1 MNSNPIADAV
11 KPMRDPAVAAAEAAV
26 LAKVESLATRLAAAD
41 WNLDAVAPR
50 GNLWTANYQAAQRL
64 RDFVTALFEIDRT
77 RTAGAR
83 RRGEPVFVKRSEERV
98 ARAVE
103 MAREQAAGLF
113 DSYVAKLEV
122 KVGAALEA
130 SVCERGNLWE
140 HSTLRVTKPDGSIE
154 FWRTQRILNF
164 SSNGLPYHQWPTRKV
179 NGRITKAAAKVAA

>member
-1 MNSNPIADAV
+1 
-11 KPMRDPAVAAAEAAV
+11 
-26 LAKVESLATRLAAAD
+26 
-41 WNLDAVAPR
+41 
-50 GNLWTANYQAAQRL
+50 
-64 RDFVTALFEIDRT
+64 
-77 RTAGAR
+77 
-83 RRGEPVFVKRSEERV
+83 
-98 ARAVE
+98 